1 MVKYEVLFGNRKS
14 MYIVN
19 SLRTHVSDYLIVIS
33 GQWLNDV
40 TKLPFSRF
48 GIFYVGLPQGN
59 ICNDTLAGTITL

>member
-1 MVKYEVLFGNRKS
+1 MVKYDMLFGNRKA
-14 MYIVN
+14 MYNVN

-48 GIFYVGLPQGN
+48 GFFTSGYLRATFVTTFWLV
-59 ICNDTLAGTITL
+59 L